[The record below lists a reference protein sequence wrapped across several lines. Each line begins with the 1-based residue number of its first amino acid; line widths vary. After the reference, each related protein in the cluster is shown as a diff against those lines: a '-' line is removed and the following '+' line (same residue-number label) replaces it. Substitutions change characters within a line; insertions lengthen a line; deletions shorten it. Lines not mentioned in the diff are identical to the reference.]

1 MGKKQFLNSM
11 YFRGGSKFDKAT
23 GKYVFLKNDALIF
36 TVKDVETLQTELK
49 IIPHPTIDFYIAKQ
63 HQKFHKMYMPVEE
76 LRKVTIPYSERDHA
90 IAQCLNKLPEFTY
103 ARRNG
108 SYWEYSKEILKNPDL
123 YFADQ
128 NIEDYY
134 KTKYIMDNADE
145 ETGDQTVSPRYSM
158 CFSDTEVD
166 ISEYN
171 ESFPDPSI
179 APCPINLITNIY
191 SETKECITYVLY
203 DERVAKDQQ
212 WAVEHKDEFIKQ
224 YLDPIIVEE
233 GLSFDIKVYAKEDDL
248 IIDYFTDMHI
258 RKPDY
263 CAWWNMSFDIP
274 TIIHRLERLGYTEEQ
289 IADIICHPEVP
300 KQYRYVKWIPD
311 PKRKMFESGVQGDDE
326 DELEEAEAAEEDDG
340 ASKNSKNKP
349 HPSRLVDTLEAP
361 GYTQHYDQL
370 STFSCMRKRYLLPS
384 YKLDDI
390 GEQYAGI
397 GKYDLKANG
406 YNIKDCNV
414 KNFLIFLAYNIRDSF
429 VQYKLE
435 SKVRDMPQ
443 NIVCGSNT
451 RWSKTFQMSICVK
464 NEIML
469 YLMRQ
474 GQIIG
479 NAIDYNIIEHFQ
491 GALVGLPSL
500 IEQYGIKIPGCKK
513 SYVYS
518 NNVDADASS
527 LYPAQIITHNIS
539 KDALF
544 GRISAIY
551 QGTTGK
557 YLGIGVDTYENNDDK
572 KNSLFSDIE
581 TIDISLFD
589 VVGKYMDLP
598 TPGEL
603 INLIGDVFRKP
614 KTV

>member
-49 IIPHPTIDFYIAKQ
+49 IIPHPTIDFYLAKTP
-63 HQKFHKMYMPVEE
+63 QKFHRMYMPVNEV
-76 LRKVTIPYSERDHA
+76 RKITVPYAERDHA
-90 IAQCLNKLPEFTY
+90 IAQCLGKLPDFTY
-103 ARRNG
+103 AKRNG
-108 SYWEYSKEILKNPDL
+108 SYYEYAKETLRNPNL

-128 NIEDYY
+128 NIEDFY
-134 KTKYIMDNADE
+134 KTKYVIDNADPDS
-145 ETGDQTVSPRYSM
+145 GDQTVAPRYSM

-166 ISEYN
+166 ISEYG
-171 ESFPDPSI
+171 ESFPDPAI
-179 APCPINLITNIY
+179 APCPINLITAIY

-203 DERVAKDQQ
+203 DPRVAKDQQ
-212 WAVEHKDEFIKQ
+212 WAVEHRDEFISK
-224 YLDPIIVEE
+224 YLDPMIVNE
-233 GLSFDIKVYAKEDDL
+233 GLIFDIKVYEKEDDL
-248 IIDYFTDMHI
+248 IKDYFNDMHI
-258 RKPDY
+258 RKPDF
-263 CAWWNMSFDIP
+263 CAWWNMAFDIP

-289 IADIICHPEVP
+289 IADIMCHPDVP

-311 PKRKMFESGVQGDDE
+311 PKRKMFEAGSTDGEDE
-326 DELEEAEAAEEDDG
+326 DEEEKEDDG
-340 ASKNSKNKP
+340 SSKNSKNKP
-349 HPSRLVDTLEAP
+349 HPSRLVDTLEVP
-361 GYTQHYDQL
+361 GYTQHYDQMA
-370 STFSCMRKRYLLPS
+370 TFSCMRKRFLLPS

-397 GKYDLKANG
+397 GKYDLRANG
-406 YNIKDCNV
+406 YNIKDCNI
-414 KNFLIFLAYNIRDSF
+414 KNWLIFVAYNIRDSF

-435 SKVRDMPQ
+435 QKVRDMPQ

-469 YLMRQ
+469 YLLRL
-474 GQIIG
+474 GNIVG
-479 NAIDYNIIEHFQ
+479 NAIDYNIVEHFQ

-500 IEQYGIKIPGCKK
+500 IEQYGISIAGCKK
-513 SYVYS
+513 SYVFS
-518 NNVDADASS
+518 NCVDSDASS
-527 LYPAQIITHNIS
+527 LYPSQIISHNIS

-544 GRISAIY
+544 GRITAVY
-551 QGTTGK
+551 RGTTNDYMGN
-557 YLGIGVDTYENNDDK
+557 GVDIYENDDDK

-589 VVGKYMDLP
+589 VTKEYMDLP
-598 TPGEL
+598 SPGDI
-603 INLIGDVFRKP
+603 INLIGNRLRKSENL
-614 KTV
+614 VA